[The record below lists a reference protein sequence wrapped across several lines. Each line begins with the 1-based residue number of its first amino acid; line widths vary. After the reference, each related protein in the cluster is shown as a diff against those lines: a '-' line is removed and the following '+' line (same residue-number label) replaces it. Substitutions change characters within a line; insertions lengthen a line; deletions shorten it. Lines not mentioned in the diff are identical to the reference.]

1 MYLKFFGLKED
12 PFNISPDPRFFY
24 LTDTLRETLSVL
36 SYGIKSRK
44 GFIVLTGGV
53 GTGKTTILNIVL
65 QWLRANS
72 AATAFIHNPRL
83 RPEEFLDY
91 MMKDF
96 GIPTSGLL
104 KGKHL
109 FRLNEWL
116 LARYEAG
123 QVVVLVVDEAQQLSF
138 EMLEELR
145 LLTNFETP
153 THKLLQ
159 IVLAGQ
165 PELDKIIRDPSLRQ
179 LRQRIALRCKTVPF
193 TLEQTKTYIQT
204 RLETAG
210 CTSGEEVFSLESV
223 AAVHRY
229 SGGIGRVINLLCNQ
243 AMIGAFCESTKVVSA
258 RLVEE
263 AARDLELDREGSGLD
278 LEEHAAQAP
287 GLKQGETQEEVEEIL
302 NWGKGRTNE

>member
-1 MYLKFFGLKED
+1 MYHKFFGLTED
-12 PFNISPDPRFFY
+12 PFNMSPDPRFFY

-44 GFIVLTGGV
+44 GFILLTGGV
-53 GTGKTTILNIVL
+53 GTGKTTILNVML

-83 RPEEFLDY
+83 SPEEFLDY

-96 GIPTSGLL
+96 GIPTSGLQ

-116 LARYEAG
+116 LKRHEAG
-123 QVVVLVVDEAQQLSF
+123 QVVVLVVDEAQQLST

-153 THKLLQ
+153 TQKLLQ

-165 PELDKIIRDPSLRQ
+165 PELDKTIRSPGLRQ

-193 TLEQTKTYIQT
+193 TLEQTRTYIRY

-210 CTSGEEVFSLESV
+210 AKGDLFDADAV
-223 AAVHRY
+223 AMVHRC
-229 SGGIGRVINLLCNQ
+229 SGGIGRVINLICNQ
-243 AMIGAFCESTKVVSA
+243 ALIGAYCEGLKVVNA

-263 AARDLELDREGSGLD
+263 GAKDLEFDEEPEQIEQEQGSVT
-278 LEEHAAQAP
+278 P
-287 GLKQGETQEEVEEIL
+287 MLKASATRVGAEEIPS
-302 NWGKGRTNE
+302 GAKD

>member
-1 MYLKFFGLKED
+1 MYHKFFGLTED
-12 PFNISPDPRFFY
+12 PFNMSPDPRFFY

-44 GFIVLTGGV
+44 GFILLTGGV
-53 GTGKTTILNIVL
+53 GTGKTTILNVML

-83 RPEEFLDY
+83 SPEEFLDY

-96 GIPTSGLL
+96 GIPTSGLQ

-116 LARYEAG
+116 LKRHEAG
-123 QVVVLVVDEAQQLSF
+123 QVVVLVVDEAQQLST

-153 THKLLQ
+153 TQKLLQ

-165 PELDKIIRDPSLRQ
+165 PELDKTIRSPGLRQ
-179 LRQRIALRCKTVPF
+179 LRQRIALRCKTVAF
-193 TLEQTKTYIQT
+193 TLEQTRTYIRY

-210 CTSGEEVFSLESV
+210 AQGDLFD
-223 AAVHRY
+223 ADAIAMVHRC
-229 SGGIGRVINLLCNQ
+229 SGGIGRVINLICNQ
-243 AMIGAFCESTKVVSA
+243 ALIGAYCEGLKVVNA

-263 AARDLELDREGSGLD
+263 GAKDLEFD
-278 LEEHAAQAP
+278 EEAEQGEQAQASATP
-287 GLKQGETQEEVEEIL
+287 MLKANATRAGAEEIPS
-302 NWGKGRTNE
+302 GAKD

>member
-1 MYLKFFGLKED
+1 
-12 PFNISPDPRFFY
+12 
-24 LTDTLRETLSVL
+24 
-36 SYGIKSRK
+36 
-44 GFIVLTGGV
+44 V
-53 GTGKTTILNIVL
+53 GTGKTTILNVML

-83 RPEEFLDY
+83 SPEEFLDY

-96 GIPTSGLL
+96 GIPTSGLQ

-116 LARYEAG
+116 LKRHEAG
-123 QVVVLVVDEAQQLSF
+123 QVVVLVVDEAQQLSI

-153 THKLLQ
+153 TQKLLQ

-165 PELDKIIRDPSLRQ
+165 PELDKTIRSPGLRQ
-179 LRQRIALRCKTVPF
+179 LRQRIALRCKTVAF
-193 TLEQTKTYIQT
+193 TLEQTRTYIRY

-210 CTSGEEVFSLESV
+210 AKGDLFD
-223 AAVHRY
+223 ADAIAMVHRC
-229 SGGIGRVINLLCNQ
+229 SGGIGRVINLICNQ
-243 AMIGAFCESTKVVSA
+243 ALIGAYCEGLKVVNA

-263 AARDLELDREGSGLD
+263 GAKDLEFD
-278 LEEHAAQAP
+278 EEAEQGEQAQASATP
-287 GLKQGETQEEVEEIL
+287 MLKANATRAGAEEIPS
-302 NWGKGRTNE
+302 GAKD

>member
-1 MYLKFFGLKED
+1 MYHKFFGLTED
-12 PFNISPDPRFFY
+12 PFNMSPDPRFFY
-24 LTDTLRETLSVL
+24 LTETLRETLSVL

-44 GFIVLTGGV
+44 GFILLTGGV
-53 GTGKTTILNIVL
+53 GTGKTTILNVML

-83 RPEEFLDY
+83 KPEEFLDY

-96 GIPTSGLL
+96 GIPTSGLQ

-116 LARYEAG
+116 LKRHEAG
-123 QVVVLVVDEAQQLSF
+123 QVVVLVVDEAQQLST

-153 THKLLQ
+153 TQKLLQ

-165 PELDKIIRDPSLRQ
+165 PELDKTIRSPGLRQ
-179 LRQRIALRCKTVPF
+179 LRQRIALRCKTVAF
-193 TLEQTKTYIQT
+193 TLEQTRTYIRY

-210 CTSGEEVFSLESV
+210 AKGDLFD
-223 AAVHRY
+223 ADAIAMVHRC
-229 SGGIGRVINLLCNQ
+229 SGGIGRVINLICNQ
-243 AMIGAFCESTKVVSA
+243 ALIGAYCEGLKVVNA

-263 AARDLELDREGSGLD
+263 GAKDLEFDEEAEPSEQEQASVTPILKASATRVAAEGMPSGAKD
-278 LEEHAAQAP
+278 
-287 GLKQGETQEEVEEIL
+287 
-302 NWGKGRTNE
+302 

>member
-1 MYLKFFGLKED
+1 MYHKFFGLSED
-12 PFNISPDPRFFY
+12 PFNMSPDPRFFF

-53 GTGKTTILNIVL
+53 GTGKTTILNIIL

-83 RPEEFLDY
+83 CPEEFIDY
-91 MMKDF
+91 MMNDF
-96 GIPTSGLL
+96 GIPTSGLV

-116 LARYEAG
+116 LKRHEAG
-123 QVVVLVVDEAQQLSF
+123 QVVVLVVDEAQQLSA

-153 THKLLQ
+153 THKLIQ

-165 PELDKIIRDPSLRQ
+165 PELDKAIRDPSLRQ
-179 LRQRIALRCKTVPF
+179 LRQRIALRCKTMPF
-193 TLEQTKTYIQT
+193 TREQTQVYIRH
-204 RLETAG
+204 RLMTAG
-210 CTSGEEVFSLESV
+210 ANEELFDA
-223 AAVHRY
+223 AAVASVHHY

-243 AMIGAFCESTKVVSA
+243 SLIGAYCEGVKMVNA

-263 AARDLELDREGSGLD
+263 AANDLEIDGDSGGQYEQELTTAAEELKARATPAD
-278 LEEHAAQAP
+278 LEEIPSGQ
-287 GLKQGETQEEVEEIL
+287 
-302 NWGKGRTNE
+302 RTDR

>member
-1 MYLKFFGLKED
+1 MYHKFFGLNED

-53 GTGKTTILNIVL
+53 GTGKTTILNIML

-96 GIPTSGLL
+96 GIPTSGLV

-109 FRLNEWL
+109 FTLNEWL
-116 LARYEAG
+116 LKRYEAG
-123 QVVVLVVDEAQQLSF
+123 QVVVLVVDEAQQLSS

-165 PELDKIIRDPSLRQ
+165 PELDVAIRDPSLRQ

-193 TLEQTKTYIQT
+193 TLEQTKTYIQY
-204 RLETAG
+204 RLVTAG
-210 CTSGEEVFSLESV
+210 ASGELFDNE
-223 AAVHRY
+223 AIANVHRY
-229 SGGIGRVINLLCNQ
+229 SGGIGRVINLICNQ
-243 AMIGAFCESTKVVSA
+243 SLIGAYCEGTKVATA

-263 AARDLELDREGSGLD
+263 AARDLEYDD
-278 LEEHAAQAP
+278 VAAEPYGQQPSTVAP
-287 GLKQGETQEEVEEIL
+287 ALKKSTAPEDVEEISS
-302 NWGKGRTNE
+302 GAKD

>member
-1 MYLKFFGLKED
+1 MYHKFFGLTED
-12 PFNISPDPRFFY
+12 PFNMSPDPRFFY

-44 GFIVLTGGV
+44 GFILLTGGV
-53 GTGKTTILNIVL
+53 GTGKTTILNVML

-83 RPEEFLDY
+83 SPEEFLDY

-96 GIPTSGLL
+96 GIPTSGLQ

-116 LARYEAG
+116 LKRHEAG
-123 QVVVLVVDEAQQLSF
+123 QVVVLVVDEAQQLST

-153 THKLLQ
+153 TQKLLQ

-165 PELDKIIRDPSLRQ
+165 PELDKTIRSPGLRQ

-193 TLEQTKTYIQT
+193 TLEQTRTYIRY

-210 CTSGEEVFSLESV
+210 AKGDLFDADAV
-223 AAVHRY
+223 AMVHRC
-229 SGGIGRVINLLCNQ
+229 SGGIGRVINLICNQ
-243 AMIGAFCESTKVVSA
+243 ALIGAYCEGLRVVNA

-263 AARDLELDREGSGLD
+263 GAKDLEFDEEPEQIEQEQGSVT
-278 LEEHAAQAP
+278 P
-287 GLKQGETQEEVEEIL
+287 MLKASATRVGAEEIPS
-302 NWGKGRTNE
+302 GAKD

>member
-1 MYLKFFGLKED
+1 MYHKFFGLTED
-12 PFNISPDPRFFY
+12 PFNMSPDPRFFY

-44 GFIVLTGGV
+44 GFILLTGGV
-53 GTGKTTILNIVL
+53 GTGKTTILNVML

-83 RPEEFLDY
+83 SPEEFLDY

-96 GIPTSGLL
+96 GIPTSGLQ

-116 LARYEAG
+116 LKRHEAG
-123 QVVVLVVDEAQQLSF
+123 QVVVLVVDEAQQLST

-153 THKLLQ
+153 TQKLLQ

-165 PELDKIIRDPSLRQ
+165 PELDKTIRSPGLRQ
-179 LRQRIALRCKTVPF
+179 LRQRIALRCKTVAF
-193 TLEQTKTYIQT
+193 TLEQTRTYIRY

-210 CTSGEEVFSLESV
+210 AKGDLFD
-223 AAVHRY
+223 ADAIAMVHRC
-229 SGGIGRVINLLCNQ
+229 SGGIGRVINLICNQ
-243 AMIGAFCESTKVVSA
+243 ALIGAYCEGLKVVNA

-263 AARDLELDREGSGLD
+263 GAKDLEFD
-278 LEEHAAQAP
+278 EEAEQGEQAQASATP
-287 GLKQGETQEEVEEIL
+287 MLKANATRAGAEEIPS
-302 NWGKGRTNE
+302 GAKD